1 MTKVARHRKG
11 REFSNRWR
19 WLFWVPAWAFLIM
32 ACQTPGLVLENR
44 LPLVKN
50 KPYEGT
56 QQSMDYQLAYRYT
69 FREGTNSGPGTIDFS
84 GKLVPRRGLDT
95 FILRLHMLNAAGD
108 VVATHVL
115 YSPGAGNSAAR
126 SSISKQIEVPADTE
140 SIAFSHVA
148 RDQPIFP

>member
-1 MTKVARHRKG
+1 MTKAARHRKG
-11 REFSNRWR
+11 CEVYNRWR
-19 WLFWVPAWAFLIM
+19 WLILVPAWAFLLM

-50 KPYEGT
+50 RPYEGT
-56 QQSMDYQLAYRYT
+56 QQSMDYQLTYRYS
-69 FREGTNSGPGTIDFS
+69 FSDGANSGQGTMDFT

-108 VVATHVL
+108 VVATQVL
-115 YSPGAGNSAAR
+115 YAPGAGNSAAR
-126 SSISKQIEVPADTE
+126 STISKQIDVPPDTE